1 MVLLGGKSIGNAFS
15 IHFLIEIMNSADII
29 PWEGDSQYKST
40 RILVLTREWWFY
52 LLVFWFL
59 WSFGLCAYDSIIP
72 LGVLAPGHC
81 DPGRLQNTCDHSIG
95 TDSVIIHSIIMFNLF
110 DVSRSRK
117 FGKTP
122 SVRVRNQEGAGVRFH
137 LELGFGRGGNEST
150 LLIICFFAVSA
161 RRLAV

>member
-1 MVLLGGKSIGNAFS
+1 MFSDFCDHLGSVRMIQS
-15 IHFLIEIMNSADII
+15 SHS
-29 PWEGDSQYKST
+29 
-40 RILVLTREWWFY
+40 
-52 LLVFWFL
+52 VFW
-59 WSFGLCAYDSIIP
+59 P
-72 LGVLAPGHC
+72 LRHC

-150 LLIICFFAVSA
+150 LLIICFFCSERQKASCLGGCVDDTF
-161 RRLAV
+161 RREKYHQSF